1 MIRHYKFF
9 EKKNIT
15 LQNITCWL
23 ALENCSSQMKTKR
36 LVSNPEVPV
45 RYIAESCKPNE
56 NKNDMEGVIFGREV
70 EFI

>member
-1 MIRHYKFF
+1 
-9 EKKNIT
+9 
-15 LQNITCWL
+15 
-23 ALENCSSQMKTKR
+23 MKTKR